1 MTGQRIWVMKMRF
14 ELGSE
19 PDLQVRLKTILM
31 HLSSN
36 DIIMIST
43 NLEPDSRG
51 QRYLLKSINKKK
63 LALEVIPL
71 EALFNSSDFV
81 EEPILQLPIQM
92 ISDITVLPKED
103 ILFLINQIENP
114 HIYNAIS
121 RL

>member
-19 PDLQVRLKTILM
+19 PDLQVRLKTIL
-31 HLSSN
+31 
-36 DIIMIST
+36 MIST